1 MAIQIKRQGGGSTS
15 TAAAASPSSLN
26 YGELACASN
35 GDLYV
40 GNGSRKPVGIVTT
53 NGNKNISGTM
63 VFSSSTT
70 FHSRVNFRANTIF
83 TGVTTFSNAARFTSG
98 TTFAQGINVGAQNH
112 QETYNVTFAKPS
124 SYTYSGHLDCA
135 MNNFRIYGQTASGS
149 ATIAVQA
156 YLGKGTVQL
165 IDNNGDSSFPGRLIL
180 NSIKGGSWINA
191 SHVGA
196 ITNPNFTTGSA
207 GNYAQ
212 SYVSM
217 KTKDGSW
224 ALAALSG
231 YNDLYLV
238 YGTDSNYN
246 AGNNTTNTAIRATPD
261 GYLYAARVYNAVY
274 NDYAEY
280 FPRGEETEPGD
291 LIALDLSSK
300 EELYVRARKGLPVVG
315 VHSNEYGHI
324 IGGERDSKED
334 NLSFEEYNLKHFIPV
349 GLCGRC
355 RVKTIGKILKGQK
368 IVLSDIPGVG
378 RAYNGSI
385 DSIQDYTDSIGI
397 AVEDQPIDDNEIRMV
412 RVKLK

>member
-1 MAIQIKRQGGGSTS
+1 MAIQIKRQGGGATS

-40 GNGSRKPVGIVTT
+40 GNGSRKPVGVVTT

-63 VFSSSTT
+63 RFSNSTT
-70 FHSRVNFRANTIF
+70 FHSSVNFRGANVF
-83 TGVTTFSNAARFTSG
+83 TGATTFSNTARFTSG
-98 TTFAQGINVGAQNH
+98 TTFTQGINVGARNH
-112 QETYNVTFAKPS
+112 QETYNVNFAKPS

-149 ATIAVQA
+149 TTIAVQA

-180 NSIKGGSWINA
+180 KTIEGGSWIDA

-196 ITNPNFTTGSA
+196 ITNPNFTTESA
-207 GNYAQ
+207 GNYVQ

-217 KTKDGSW
+217 KTKNGSW

-261 GYLYAARVYNAVY
+261 GYLYASRVYNAVY

-280 FPRGEETEPGD
+280 FPRGEQTEPGD
-291 LIALDLSSK
+291 IIALDVDS
-300 EELYVRARKGLPVVG
+300 EEEKYIIAKKGLPIIG
-315 VHSNEYGHI
+315 VHSNEYAHI
-324 IGGERDSKED
+324 IGGEEKAIDGGST
-334 NLSFEEYNLKHFIPV
+334 EEYNIKKYIPV

-355 RVKTIGKILKGQK
+355 KVKTIGPIKKGDK
-368 IVLSDIPGVG
+368 IVISDVPGVG
-378 RAYNGSI
+378 RAYCKET
-385 DSIQDYTDSIGI
+385 DSIEDYINSIGI
-397 AVEDQPIDDNEIRMV
+397 AVENQPIDDDKIRLV